1 MLLEEIKPPV
11 FKTSKKIK
19 DLVKKY
25 GMPSQEVLS
34 ALRKGKKK
42 CGPEYD
48 VVKKAKV

>member
-11 FKTSKKIK
+11 FKTSDKIK
-19 DLVKKY
+19 NLVRKH
-25 GMPSQEVLS
+25 GFPSQEVLT
-34 ALRKGKKK
+34 ALRGKKKK